1 MMRNLSVMRVS
12 LYKHLSTFLK
22 KVKEKCKKKSQK
34 YPAHS
39 GKSDSNFAMLN
50 ALPSKPIAMYANSLT
65 AVQQQC
71 HAFPQ

>member
-1 MMRNLSVMRVS
+1 MLCVCLN
-12 LYKHLSTFLK
+12 KHLSTFLK
-22 KVKEKCKKKSQK
+22 KVKDKCKKKKQK

-50 ALPSKPIAMYANSLT
+50 ALTPKPTEMFVNSLT

-71 HAFPQ
+71 PAFPQ